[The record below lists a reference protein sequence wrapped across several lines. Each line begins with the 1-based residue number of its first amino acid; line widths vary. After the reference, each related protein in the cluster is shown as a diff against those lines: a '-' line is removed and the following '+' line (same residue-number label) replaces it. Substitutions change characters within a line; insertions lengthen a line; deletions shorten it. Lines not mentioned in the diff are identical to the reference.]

1 MVHDRGGKSDI
12 RRSPD
17 WSPKGFRRGKSFDRG
32 PKEFRLH
39 HAAPREGNIM
49 LIAEKN
55 VVSTHP
61 LNSIKNV
68 AKLME
73 GNDFRRIP
81 VTNAGTGRLEGMVAA
96 IDILDFLGGGQK
108 YNIIEKDY
116 GGNFLAA
123 INCPIQKIM
132 KGEYPFLDENG
143 SMDDVVEIMVN
154 KRASAIPIIDRE
166 GGGKVIAIATERD
179 VLPIADKFG
188 VLIRDVMQK
197 ECITSSL
204 GMMISDVSK
213 IMVRNRLRRLPVIQE
228 DRLIG
233 IVTVFDVLRFLGYG
247 EFHGVDAEEVL
258 SERVEKIM
266 EKSVVTVKPGQDLAA
281 VSRLVRDT
289 NLGGFPV
296 VEDGELLG
304 IVTTTDVIRRIY
316 DKS

>member
-12 RRSPD
+12 
-17 WSPKGFRRGKSFDRG
+17 GKSRDRG
-32 PKEFRLH
+32 VREPKHHAVPKE
-39 HAAPREGNIM
+39 GDIM

-55 VVSTHP
+55 IVSTHP
-61 LNSIKNV
+61 MNSIKNV

-73 GNDFRRIP
+73 ENDFRRIP
-81 VTNAGTGRLEGMVAA
+81 VTNAGTERLEGVVVAM
-96 IDILDFLGGGQK
+96 DILDFLGGGQK

-116 GGNFLAA
+116 RGNFLAA

-132 KGEYPFLDENG
+132 KGKYPFLDKKA
-143 SMDDVVEIMVN
+143 SIDDVVEIMVK
-154 KRASAIPIIDRE
+154 KRASAIPIIDKDD
-166 GGGKVIAIATERD
+166 GGKVIAIVTERD
-179 VLPIADKFG
+179 VLPVADKFG
-188 VLIRDVMQK
+188 VTVRAVMQK
-197 ECITSSL
+197 KCITSSL

-258 SERVEKIM
+258 SERVERIM
-266 EKSVVTVKPGQDLAA
+266 EKNVVTVNPEQDLAV
-281 VSRLVRDT
+281 VSRLVKDT

-296 VEDGELLG
+296 VEDDRLLG
-304 IVTTTDVIRRIY
+304 IVTTTDVIREIY
-316 DKS
+316 SKS